1 MSVHSFSSIL
11 RLTLQIFDAI
21 TRRSSATSL
30 GTCRYVVFR
39 IVTGFTDS
47 PIDFLQRSL
56 QYYRTIGIV
65 GLSNQKIEGP
75 LNNDSVRLCVS
86 VLSNLSAF
94 VASQEIYRWTT
105 NLLRS
110 SPRNENF
117 AGSSTDVLVNSF
129 IEDPIEG
136 FSALF
141 TSRLSRLMS
150 RLERRLFHRSV
161 AHWQSPSFRA
171 RTPLNLTL
179 THPNP

>member
-1 MSVHSFSSIL
+1 M
-11 RLTLQIFDAI
+11 
-21 TRRSSATSL
+21 
-30 GTCRYVVFR
+30 
-39 IVTGFTDS
+39 
-47 PIDFLQRSL
+47 
-56 QYYRTIGIV
+56 

-94 VASQEIYRWTT
+94 VASEEIYRWTM

-117 AGSSTDVLVNSF
+117 GGSRTDVLVNSLV
-129 IEDPIEG
+129 EDPIEG
-136 FSALF
+136 FPALF

-161 AHWQSPSFRA
+161 AHRRSPSGCA

-179 THPNP
+179 THPN

>member
-1 MSVHSFSSIL
+1 M
-11 RLTLQIFDAI
+11 
-21 TRRSSATSL
+21 
-30 GTCRYVVFR
+30 
-39 IVTGFTDS
+39 VTGFTDS
-47 PIDFLQRSL
+47 PIDFLQQLL
-56 QYYRTIGIV
+56 QHYRTIGIM

-86 VLSNLSAF
+86 VLSDLNAF
-94 VASQEIYRWTT
+94 VASEEIYRWTT

-117 AGSSTDVLVNSF
+117 AGSGTDVLVNSF

-150 RLERRLFHRSV
+150 RLERRLLHRSV
-161 AHWQSPSFRA
+161 AQLQSPSSYA
-171 RTPLNLTL
+171 RTPLNLPL

>member
-1 MSVHSFSSIL
+1 M
-11 RLTLQIFDAI
+11 
-21 TRRSSATSL
+21 
-30 GTCRYVVFR
+30 
-39 IVTGFTDS
+39 
-47 PIDFLQRSL
+47 
-56 QYYRTIGIV
+56 
-65 GLSNQKIEGP
+65 GLSDYVIEGS
-75 LNNDSVRLCVS
+75 LNNDRVRLCVS

-94 VASQEIYRWTT
+94 VASEEIYTWTT

-117 AGSSTDVLVNSF
+117 AGSGTDVLVNSF

-141 TSRLSRLMS
+141 TGRLSRLMS